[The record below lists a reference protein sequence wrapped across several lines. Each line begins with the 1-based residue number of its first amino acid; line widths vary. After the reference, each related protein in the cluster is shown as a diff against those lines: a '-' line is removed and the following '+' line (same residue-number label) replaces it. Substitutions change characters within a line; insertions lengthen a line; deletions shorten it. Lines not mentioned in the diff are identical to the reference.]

1 MASQNGVCV
10 VAVRTVQL
18 GPGRFAGFGPGSD
31 VSVYRERC
39 MAHVWAMLEVVKVL
53 LPTCMLVAVVLTAH
67 ARYLKNKGIGK

>member
-1 MASQNGVCV
+1 
-10 VAVRTVQL
+10 
-18 GPGRFAGFGPGSD
+18 
-31 VSVYRERC
+31 